1 MRKTDIKKV
10 ASASY
15 TKQKLDS
22 VKVKKVAKHLKREDL
37 KVYIRELKDIE
48 SRKTVQITV
57 PNEEGLM
64 EIKKYFTKLY
74 PDKKL
79 LFGIDDTLIGGIR
92 VVDYDNIYELSIK
105 NFLEGSLEGGLND

>member
-1 MRKTDIKKV
+1 MRKTDIKKIAN
-10 ASASY
+10 ASF
-15 TKQKLDS
+15 TREKLDE
-22 VKVKKVAKHLKREDL
+22 VKVKKVAKQLKREDL

-57 PNEEGLM
+57 PSEEGLSEM
-64 EIKKYFTKLY
+64 KRYFTKLY

-79 LFGIDDTLIGGIR
+79 LFGIDETLIGGIR

-105 NFLEGSLEGGLND
+105 NFLEGSIEGGLND